1 MRLNGRQIGKPL
13 PIGGFLM
20 GNVVARILGA
30 AGAALLLMTIFASGV
45 ASADPY
51 AGKTYDE
58 AAAKIAGWKGKPVV
72 GSVSGGLLDTGDC
85 IVTSS
90 HKSIF
95 LDPSGRNSRSSE
107 VVLNLNCNNHL
118 ASPGHPGNS
127 AMSPGRY
134 RGEKRPTNSGKDQQE
149 SLLVPGNRQEHDVL
163 RGSLQAHGAL

>member
-1 MRLNGRQIGKPL
+1 
-13 PIGGFLM
+13 M

-30 AGAALLLMTIFASGV
+30 AGAVLLLMTIFASGV

-107 VVLNLNCNNHL
+107 VVLNLNCNNHV
-118 ASPGHPGNS
+118 ASAGHPGNS
-127 AMSPGRY
+127 AMSPEGIA
-134 RGEKRPTNSGKDQQE
+134 GKKDQQLAAKI
-149 SLLVPGNRQEHDVL
+149 SNNPSWCQETDTNMTYCAAVCKRTGL
-163 RGSLQAHGAL
+163 CEV